1 MEAAAHSHEHHEHHE
16 MPTSGSALTG
26 VAFSATLHCLTGCAI
41 GEVTGM
47 VIGTALGF
55 SDWGTIALA
64 VALAFLFGYTL
75 TSLPLLRAGLAL
87 AAVIPIAL
95 ATDTVSIAIMEIVD
109 NAIMLAIPGAMEAGL
124 GDLLFWG
131 GLSVALVIAGAAAL
145 PVNRWL
151 ITRGK
156 GHAVL
161 HETGIHGGPPTSV
174 VAAVAFVF
182 GAAVHETGIHGGPP
196 VTLVG
201 AVAAVFGTVVLVA
214 EAVDS
219 DGGAMAGHQQ
229 SSAGGQAAS
238 AEKQEVVRGLAVND
252 AGMTLA
258 LDRTEVEAGR
268 ETALRFRIAG
278 SDGQPVRD
286 FAVEHEKRMHLI
298 VVRRDL
304 SGFQHLHPELDQT
317 GTWATPLTIPEAGSY
332 RVFADFKR
340 ADSDQTLAADL
351 AVDGPVDWQALPP
364 AADVARTADGYEV
377 RMEGTNSQAGGES
390 ELRFSVRRQGQE
402 VEVEPYL
409 GAGGHLV
416 ALREGDLAYLH
427 VHPTG
432 NEAGPVAFATEF
444 PSEGRYRLFL
454 QFKHQGE
461 VHTAAFTREVSGDG
475 APTTPPSAD
484 EGGEA
489 HGH

>member
-1 MEAAAHSHEHHEHHE
+1 
-16 MPTSGSALTG
+16 
-26 VAFSATLHCLTGCAI
+26 
-41 GEVTGM
+41 
-47 VIGTALGF
+47 
-55 SDWGTIALA
+55 
-64 VALAFLFGYTL
+64 
-75 TSLPLLRAGLAL
+75 
-87 AAVIPIAL
+87 
-95 ATDTVSIAIMEIVD
+95 
-109 NAIMLAIPGAMEAGL
+109 
-124 GDLLFWG
+124 
-131 GLSVALVIAGAAAL
+131 VIAGAAAL

-161 HETGIHGGPPTSV
+161 HETGIHGGPPTRV
-174 VAAVAFVF
+174 VAAVA
-182 GAAVHETGIHGGPP
+182 
-196 VTLVG
+196 

-219 DGGAMAGHQQ
+219 SGGEMAGHQQ
-229 SSAGGQAAS
+229 ASAGARAAS
-238 AEKQEVVRGLAVND
+238 VENQDAVRGLAVND

-278 SDGQPVRD
+278 SDGQAVRD

-304 SGFQHLHPELDQT
+304 SGFQHLHPQLDQT

-332 RVFADFKR
+332 RIFADFKR
-340 ADSDQTLAADL
+340 GDSNQTLAADL

-364 AADVARTADGYEV
+364 AADVAHTAGGYEV
-377 RMEGTNSQAGGES
+377 QMEGAGSQAGGEA
-390 ELRFSVRRQGQE
+390 ELRFTVRRDGQE

-432 NEAGPVAFATEF
+432 GEAGPVAFATEF

-454 QFKHQGE
+454 QFKHQGQ
-461 VHTAAFTREVSGDG
+461 VHTAAFTREVTNGG
-475 APTTPPSAD
+475 KPAAPPSTD
-484 EGGEA
+484 QKGDA